1 MTILKFAF
9 RTSECNGWPK
19 VNILIDNDLY
29 HDHQF
34 SSVEETVVLPIELL
48 DGDHL
53 LEIEIYGKTTKNTIL
68 DSMGNI
74 ISDQLIELVDI
85 YVDDIKLPD
94 WFKYLGIYTYNNQ
107 ELPRATIWGCNGSWH
122 WEFKMPMITWI
133 IDKKFEHAEKFNPP
147 EIPQVILAEEKL
159 KRFKIIT
166 SLLDELSEK

>member
-1 MTILKFAF
+1 MINEQLTNFIKQQLQK
-9 RTSECNGWPK
+9 G
-19 VNILIDNDLY
+19 
-29 HDHQF
+29 
-34 SSVEETVVLPIELL
+34 
-48 DGDHL
+48 
-53 LEIEIYGKTTKNTIL
+53 LERK
-68 DSMGNI
+68 I

-159 KRFKIIT
+159 KTRRQMALSNF
-166 SLLDELSEK
+166 SEHEHEVQELMDKVKEKYGEGKVNLTTGQLS